1 MKQKIFTLLLIV
13 ATGLSACKKT
23 QDQPDIRVYDQEQIQ
38 KYIADNGL
46 TGFSEDT
53 TPDGTGT
60 TGIRYKIISQ
70 GTGDTLKYSDQI
82 SLVYTLKSFDGKY
95 ISSDT
100 ITNHINGFLGYFKSQ
115 YNLPEGV
122 QLAIHNILRYK
133 GSSMRL
139 LIPSRLAYGVSGY
152 GSGSITNVNT
162 RIAGNQCLD
171 YYVNVIGDQSA
182 YDDKVINN
190 FLTAHSLTGYSKD
203 FVLIDSSGIQLKKYY
218 YYKIVTPGTGTVGA
232 ISEFSKLTMTYG
244 GSLLNTFSFDYANY
258 TTAVVYT
265 PYDLKSLYG
274 PAVEHV
280 LEHHATTGTSLQVIL
295 PSAIGLGA
303 SSTTG
308 IPANSV
314 LKFDFTITGIDL

>member
-1 MKQKIFTLLLIV
+1 MKQKIITLLLIV
-13 ATGLSACKKT
+13 VAGLSACKKT

-60 TGIRYKIISQ
+60 TGIRYKILSQ

-100 ITNHINGFLGYFKSQ
+100 ITNHIYGFLGYFKSQ

-122 QLAIHNILRYK
+122 KLAIHNILKYK

-139 LIPSRLAYGVSGY
+139 LIPSRLAYGVNGY

-190 FLTAHSLTGYSKD
+190 FLTAHNLTDYSKD
-203 FVLIDSSGIQLKKYY
+203 FVLIDSAGKQLKKYY
-218 YYKIVTPGTGTVGA
+218 YYKIVTPGTGTAGA
-232 ISEFSKLTMTYG
+232 ISEFSKLTLTYG

-258 TTAVVYT
+258 TTPVVYT
-265 PYDLKSLYG
+265 PFDLNALYG

-280 LEHHATTGTSLQVIL
+280 LINHATTGTSLQVIL
-295 PSAIGLGA
+295 PSATGLGT

-314 LKFDFTITGIDL
+314 LKFDFTVTGIDL

>member
-1 MKQKIFTLLLIV
+1 MKQKIFTFLLIV

-23 QDQPDIRVYDQEQIQ
+23 QTQPDIRVYDQDQIQ
-38 KYIADNGL
+38 QYIAANGL
-46 TGFSEDT
+46 TGFSADT
-53 TPDGTGT
+53 TRDGTGT
-60 TGIRYKIISQ
+60 TGIQYKILSQ

-139 LIPSRLAYGVSGY
+139 LIPSRLAYGVNGY

-190 FLTAHSLTGYSKD
+190 FLTAHNLTDYSKD
-203 FVLIDSSGIQLKKYY
+203 FVLVDSSGVQLKKYY
-218 YYKIVTPGTGTVGA
+218 YYKIITPGTGADGT
-232 ISEFSKLTMTYG
+232 ISEFSKLTLTYG

-258 TTAVVYT
+258 TTAVVLT
-265 PYDLKSLYG
+265 PYDFNSRYG
-274 PAVEHV
+274 KALEHV
-280 LEHHATTGTSLQVIL
+280 LENHATTGTSLQVIL
-295 PSAIGLGA
+295 PSSIGLGTLT
-303 SSTTG
+303 STG

>member
-1 MKQKIFTLLLIV
+1 MKQKIFTFLLIA

-38 KYIADNGL
+38 KYITANGL

-60 TGIRYKIISQ
+60 TGIQYKIISQ

-82 SLVYTLKSFDGKY
+82 SLVYTVKSFDGKY

-100 ITNHINGFLGYFKSQ
+100 IANHLNGFLGYFKSQ

-122 QLAIHNILRYK
+122 QLAIHNILKYK
-133 GSSMRL
+133 DSNMRL
-139 LIPSRLAYGVSGY
+139 LIPSRLAYGVNGY

-171 YYVNVIGDQSA
+171 YYVHVIGDQKA

-190 FLTAHSLTGYSKD
+190 YITANNLTDYHKD
-203 FVLIDSSGIQLKKYY
+203 PLGY
-218 YYKIVTPGTGTVGA
+218 YYKIVTPGTGPIEA

-244 GSLLNTFSFDYANY
+244 GSLLNTYSFDYANY
-258 TTAVVYT
+258 TTSTVLT
-265 PYDLKSLYG
+265 PYDLTGRYGEALGHSL
-274 PAVEHV
+274 EN
-280 LEHHATTGTSLQVIL
+280 HATTGTSLQIIL
-295 PSAIGLGA
+295 PSSLGLGTLT
-303 SSTTG
+303 STN

-314 LKFDFTITGIDL
+314 LKFDFTVTGIDL